1 MAAGTGRGG
10 RGRSGT
16 GRAFRS
22 ALVTIGLGVVLA
34 VVVGVVVGLVQGD
47 VARGL
52 ASWGSPVF
60 FVAVVVA
67 VYLAYVRGERRR

>member
-1 MAAGTGRGG
+1 MARDAGTGG
-10 RGRSGT
+10 SGT

-22 ALVTIGLGVVLA
+22 ALVTIGLGTVLA
-34 VVVGVVVGLVQGD
+34 VVVGLVVGLVQGD
-47 VARGL
+47 VPRGL

-67 VYLAYVRGERRR
+67 VYLAYRSGERRR